1 MGGIALGFGAA
12 PVAGLKSHGSKVI
25 MAQFMVEKRRARADG
40 HYRTTFKNVARKSP
54 RPYLYAC
61 GTGSGASARCAGYR
75 AQHTRA
81 YRQPVAYDTL
91 GVHRSFFYDSR
102 ERENFIRQNTDK
114 LEASQR
120 QTEPRPLPCR

>member
-1 MGGIALGFGAA
+1 
-12 PVAGLKSHGSKVI
+12 

-81 YRQPVAYDTL
+81 YRQLVAYDTL
-91 GVHRSFFYDSR
+91 GVHRSFFFTTAAS
-102 ERENFIRQNTDK
+102 ERISFAKIRINWK
-114 LEASQR
+114 LANAKPSPDHCLAAR
-120 QTEPRPLPCR
+120 L